1 MPRRELLTPAQR
13 TELLAFPTEESE
25 LIRRYTLSRAELAYI
40 RAHRGA
46 HNRLGIAIQPCCL
59 QHPGRVLAED
69 ETPPSAL
76 LGIVAA
82 QLKVSPA
89 HWELYAGRDQTRR
102 EHQQEI
108 ISRLGLVL
116 FGAPQYRE
124 LCEWLVSTAM
134 QTTQGIVLA
143 EAAIDEIRHRR
154 WVVPPVR
161 VIERLASEAVTRAQR
176 RIYQLLTAPLS
187 EEQRVLLDGLLET
200 RDDAPSSTLAWLKSP
215 PGAPSARAVLAHI
228 ERLKVIRAIGLS
240 ADLGWQIHQN
250 RLLRLA
256 REGAQTAVYHLKDHE
271 PARRYATLVAIL
283 LDTAATLTDEILD
296 LHDRLIGSFF
306 AKAKHKHE
314 RSFAEAGPAINA
326 KVRLYAQIR
335 MALIG
340 AKEHGSDPF
349 AAIEALMPWDAFRNS
364 VAEAQALA
372 RDQDFDHLGLLTDH
386 FGQLRRY
393 EPTFL
398 ETFTFRAAPAV
409 QPLYDALQ
417 TLQDMN

>member
-1 MPRRELLTPAQR
+1 
-13 TELLAFPTEESE
+13 
-25 LIRRYTLSRAELAYI
+25 
-40 RAHRGA
+40 
-46 HNRLGIAIQPCCL
+46 
-59 QHPGRVLAED
+59 
-69 ETPPSAL
+69 
-76 LGIVAA
+76 
-82 QLKVSPA
+82 
-89 HWELYAGRDQTRR
+89 
-102 EHQQEI
+102 
-108 ISRLGLVL
+108 
-116 FGAPQYRE
+116 
-124 LCEWLVSTAM
+124 
-134 QTTQGIVLA
+134 
-143 EAAIDEIRHRR
+143 
-154 WVVPPVR
+154 VVPPVR

-215 PGAPSARAVLAHI
+215 PDAPSARAVLAHI

-398 ETFTFRAAPAV
+398 ETFTLPRRPSGSTAVRCTPNAAGYELRWVLAGYRITRPPTLFVGGGHASCSLTALSIVDTTSCVLWPNSRTHCVPATCGSSV
-409 QPLYDALQ
+409 ADSSGTSRTIYCRGKRSGSSQARGGW
-417 TLQDMN
+417 N